1 MTNTE
6 ILQAYL
12 WNISLYSHKS
22 EDQTVHNEL
31 ISQARKYIGL
41 DIPKIREGIHYQD
54 VLELILMDVHGRFN
68 MLVIGMASRKICGY
82 LIESHRAKKF
92 MGISFLIDGI
102 LLLIPISVEDCW
114 IEPWKRLF
122 KRSLMPKGIFLGIKC
137 CYCEVR

>member
-12 WNISLYSHKS
+12 WNISLYSHKP

-31 ISQARKYIGL
+31 TRQARKYIGL
-41 DIPKIREGIHYQD
+41 DIPNIRESIHYQD

-68 MLVIGMASRKICGY
+68 ACDWYGVEKNLRLFDRIASG
-82 LIESHRAKKF
+82 KKV